1 MVLVIY
7 RLTTNGYIVIF
18 VIFISIIVR
27 LQFIHIHKYKVTIEF
42 VHIN

>member
-7 RLTTNGYIVIF
+7 RLSTNGYIVIIA
-18 VIFISIIVR
+18 IFISIIVR
-27 LQFIHIHKYKVTIEF
+27 LQFIHTHKYKVTIKF